1 MAVTDS
7 QFLDHA
13 NENSQE
19 FSNRQIMLKGNVSPP
34 VLAAPIGAFYK
45 NQTNGDRYEKTSSP
59 DDGWTLFGTDHDH
72 SSLANSRPC
81 DASLVS
87 GDLVW
92 ESILTP
98 GNVDKTINNI
108 DKRRVIG
115 LCIAKLSST
124 VARVMFLGERTGLSG
139 LTVGMKVYCSP
150 TGLVTST
157 VPATGYIQVLG
168 DAISATEIDFSPSHM
183 RVLRV

>member
-1 MAVTDS
+1 MAVTDA

-19 FSNRQIMLKGNVSPP
+19 FSNRQIMLKGTTSPP

-45 NQTNGDRYEKTSSP
+45 NQTNGDRYEKTGSNDSE
-59 DDGWTLFGTDHDH
+59 WTLFGSSHYH
-72 SSLANSRPC
+72 NSLAISRPC
-81 DASLVS
+81 DASLSV

-92 ESILTP
+92 ECILTV
-98 GNVDKTINNI
+98 GTVDQVINNT

-115 LCIAKLSST
+115 LCIAKTSST
-124 VARVMFLGERTGLSG
+124 IARVMFIGEYAGLSG

-150 TGLVTST
+150 TGVITST